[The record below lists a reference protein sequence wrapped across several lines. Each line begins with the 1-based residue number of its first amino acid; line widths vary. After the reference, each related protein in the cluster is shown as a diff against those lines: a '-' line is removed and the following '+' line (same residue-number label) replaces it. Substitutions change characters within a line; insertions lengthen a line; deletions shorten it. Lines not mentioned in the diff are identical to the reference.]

1 MTEGARPSMYE
12 TVRDHENDLKEHRE
26 RITTLEDITMALK
39 ESDRQ
44 HDERLNK
51 LEDNAVKL
59 ENTIM
64 VENRETRNT
73 MKEQTEK
80 LFGIVEKA
88 MGYQSSE
95 AEYRHEQKM
104 AKINTWANVFLKIIG
119 GLTAVGGIGYL
130 IIQHFLNQVGGN

>member
-1 MTEGARPSMYE
+1 MSMFDK
-12 TVRDHENDLKEHRE
+12 VSEHDKNLEEHKE
-26 RITTLEDITMALK
+26 RISTLEEVTLALK

-44 HDERLNK
+44 HDERLKK

-64 VENRETRNT
+64 SENRDTRNT
-73 MKEQTEK
+73 MKEQSEK

-88 MGYQSSE
+88 MAYQSDV
-95 AEYRHEQKM
+95 AVHKHEQRM
-104 AKINTWANVFLKIIG
+104 AKINTWANVFLKIMT

-130 IIQHFLNQVGGN
+130 IVQHFLNQIGGN